1 MTKLSNWLEENLF
14 NNIKHDLEST
24 LDALIDLK
32 PPLKI
37 DTISEKKKS
46 LRSSIRALFKNKP
59 KFQQT
64 YKSLYMWITEN
75 KLKIINQNNRAV
87 FRRTRFFSNVLQHAI
102 GSLTDCKLEKEL
114 QETEELQE
122 KEELQ
127 ETESQRDKNEDK
139 EEDQGDETDD
149 QKEKD
154 QGDEKDDQK
163 EKDQGDQENEKKD
176 QIDVTCDL
184 LSSPIPQRF
193 SFLPSEQGAYISHKT
208 VENFVSK
215 CNPPKLTDFSDA
227 DLLCVLNFII
237 QNLSLFTRGQHQTLF
252 YGSYKSDP
260 SFLFKA
266 FKVEARNHNAH
277 GITYLEGRW
286 SDEKLQ
292 RLSTLALEVIVCL
305 GDQEA
310 FGPLMEIKRKLDT
323 ELIER
328 LSSTR
333 KRKHEEEDV
342 CAKKRNLTNIEYG
355 EFTDFA
361 LRLVSKLERNEKQ
374 ASQIV
379 RMVVDK
385 NEVLVN
391 VWKSLITQKDEDK
404 KIKKFVAL
412 TNFQFDM
419 NLKIKEDEA

>member
-1 MTKLSNWLEENLF
+1 
-14 NNIKHDLEST
+14 
-24 LDALIDLK
+24 
-32 PPLKI
+32 
-37 DTISEKKKS
+37 
-46 LRSSIRALFKNKP
+46 
-59 KFQQT
+59 
-64 YKSLYMWITEN
+64 
-75 KLKIINQNNRAV
+75 
-87 FRRTRFFSNVLQHAI
+87 RTRFFSNVLQHAI

-176 QIDVTCDL
+176 QIDVT
-184 LSSPIPQRF
+184 S
-193 SFLPSEQGAYISHKT
+193 
-208 VENFVSK
+208 
-215 CNPPKLTDFSDA
+215 
-227 DLLCVLNFII
+227 
-237 QNLSLFTRGQHQTLF
+237 
-252 YGSYKSDP
+252 
-260 SFLFKA
+260 

-310 FGPLMEIKRKLDT
+310 FGLLMEIKRKLDT

-361 LRLVSKLERNEKQ
+361 LCLVSKLERNEKQ

-379 RMVVDK
+379 RMVIDK

-391 VWKSLITQKDEDK
+391 VRKSLITQKDEDK

-419 NLKIKEDEA
+419 AGSKPRGLHLCRDIYDLTDLRPEYW